1 MQLFREIDESGDAL
15 ISRREFSLAMR
26 ALSLNLPKSELT
38 MLFQMLDP
46 DGSNTID
53 YEELCAALGS

>member
-1 MQLFREIDESGDAL
+1 
-15 ISRREFSLAMR
+15 MR